1 MFTLYNSDC
10 LTVMKSMQSKSVDC
24 IITDPPYGTRTDQ
37 RDEWMVGEFSNIM
50 PLALPEIHRIG
61 KGNAAIYF
69 FTSWKWMA
77 DWVFRC
83 SPYFRMQNFII
94 WDKGRHS
101 GTYGKFSWQFHWEGV
116 FFGIKGKRPIYKYS
130 PDVLRSPN
138 FKPSYPMEKPVDIL
152 IEMILASTL
161 PDEVVFDPF
170 MGTGSTG
177 VACKITGRRFI
188 GCEIDQK
195 FFSIAE
201 KRISEAVLEQRY
213 LTPSNNR
220 LHMDAGDSPAFG
232 ALSTL
237 GDLPASENESTPAPC
252 G

>member
-1 MFTLYNSDC
+1 MFTLHNSDC

-77 DWVFRC
+77 DWVLRC

-138 FKPSYPMEKPVDIL
+138 FKPKYPMEKPVEVL
-152 IEMILASTL
+152 IEMIEASTL
-161 PDEVVFDPF
+161 PNDIVFDPF

-213 LTPSNNR
+213 LTPSNK
-220 LHMDAGDSPAFG
+220 ACSGQGDSAAQSEFI
-232 ALSTL
+232 
-237 GDLPASENESTPAPC
+237 LP
-252 G
+252 